1 MIVMKKRIAA
11 LMSLTMACAMLTPAI
26 AAGTVSPALISEPP
40 AVISEAPEGAAGR
53 CTLEINGKDEIG
65 RAHV

>member
-1 MIVMKKRIAA
+1 MFVMKKRIAA

-40 AVISEAPEGAAGR
+40 AVISAAP
-53 CTLEINGKDEIG
+53 
-65 RAHV
+65 

>member
-40 AVISEAPEGAAGR
+40 AVISEAPEGAAGLYR
-53 CTLEINGKDEIG
+53 YLERRWN
-65 RAHV
+65 RYC